1 MTRRPPGA
9 FGALRR
15 LADRAALLGGLGWL
29 LLAPAAELVRR
40 NLLSY
45 DGYNRLLAVPL
56 VLFTVALALAS
67 RRSVWGRDRG
77 LRAGLLVAAVGSGL
91 LLLGNLIE
99 FYGVLLQDD
108 LNAQAAH
115 QAGRA
120 EHWIGSDIG
129 WIIFGVGMLVLLV
142 GGLITA
148 LALRRRTEPAGCRC
162 SPPVWGSACSPA
174 TSSDWHQRS

>member
-77 LRAGLLVAAVGSGL
+77 LRAGLPSAQGCCCSAISSSSRAS
-91 LLLGNLIE
+91 
-99 FYGVLLQDD
+99 FYK
-108 LNAQAAH
+108 
-115 QAGRA
+115 
-120 EHWIGSDIG
+120 
-129 WIIFGVGMLVLLV
+129 M
-142 GGLITA
+142 T
-148 LALRRRTEPAGCRC
+148 
-162 SPPVWGSACSPA
+162 
-174 TSSDWHQRS
+174 